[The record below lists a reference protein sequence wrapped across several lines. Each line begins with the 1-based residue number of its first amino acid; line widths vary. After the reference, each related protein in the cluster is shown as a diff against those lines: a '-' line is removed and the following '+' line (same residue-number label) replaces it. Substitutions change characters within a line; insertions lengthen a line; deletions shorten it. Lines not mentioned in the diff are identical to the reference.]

1 MKKIAHPTSKDGTAL
16 HSSAG
21 VRIAVSQ
28 AHSLVEFCLD
38 KQKNNSRLGLDE
50 RPGQLFIF

>member
-1 MKKIAHPTSKDGTAL
+1 MKKITHPTSKDGTAL
-16 HSSAG
+16 HSIAG

-28 AHSLVEFCLD
+28 AHIPAEFCLD
-38 KQKNNSRLGLDE
+38 KQKNNSRRGLDE